1 MTEKIHSK
9 IHNYGNE
16 NESSWPPRFPK
27 KSAAGFR
34 GYWDSDKKKFIEGS
48 PPPREVYD
56 TAPMVMFDS
65 MEPRYHEG
73 ECKTVESRK
82 EWERLNKQHNMISF
96 SSMEE
101 AKPKEDKF
109 YKQKQNRRD
118 YRKATRAA
126 LESWRS
132 NPRHMKQKLNKQ
144 GEQQLKTAKE
154 AGLDLSKSGIKL
166 KD

>member
-9 IHNYGNE
+9 VFNYGNE
-16 NESSWPPRFPK
+16 KEADWPPRFPK
-27 KSAAGFR
+27 KPGRFS
-34 GYWDSDKKKFIEGS
+34 GYWDSDKKKFIEGY
-48 PPPREVYD
+48 PPNPNNNFG
-56 TAPMVMFDS
+56 TAPIAIMDS
-65 MEPRYHEG
+65 IAPRYHEG

-132 NPRHMKQKLNKQ
+132 NPRHMKQKLNRQ
-144 GEQQLKTAKE
+144 GEKQIETLK
-154 AGLDLSKSGIKL
+154 KSGVDL
-166 KD
+166 KDSGITIKD